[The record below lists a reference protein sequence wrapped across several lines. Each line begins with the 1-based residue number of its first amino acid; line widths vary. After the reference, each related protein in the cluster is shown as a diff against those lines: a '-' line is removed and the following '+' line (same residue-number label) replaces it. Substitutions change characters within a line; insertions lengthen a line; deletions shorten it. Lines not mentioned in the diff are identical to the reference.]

1 MVQLRPSAAKE
12 REYRKQ
18 LQGFPGGSV
27 IKNPPAKAGDLGSIS
42 DPGRFY
48 MLQSNSAH
56 VPPP

>member
-27 IKNPPAKAGDLGSIS
+27 IKNPPAKAGDLGLI
-42 DPGRFY
+42 PGLGRSH
-48 MLQSNSAH
+48 MLQIN
-56 VPPP
+56 